1 MCNYQFGKGK
11 ICDPT
16 QKWLDL
22 NNLSHTLQVAYVEV
36 QDDNYEHEV
45 HHRQGTE
52 HVGLIRELFVVD
64 ASLGTI
70 VATIA

>member
-1 MCNYQFGKGK
+1 LK
-11 ICDPT
+11 
-16 QKWLDL
+16 
-22 NNLSHTLQVAYVEV
+22 NLSHTQQVAYVEV

-52 HVGLIRELFVVD
+52 HVGLIRELFVVH

-70 VATIA
+70 VAMIA